1 MFILPCPIRT
11 GQACFQYPGAAYR
24 DAPRYNEYTTNFCA
38 LRGYRVQ
45 SLSAR
50 EIWAAT
56 KPRFSVIQIAERD
69 EKTYMSGPPLLHFG
83 GESGNVVLRRRI
95 VDVWA
100 EIIMRSFVRTLRY
113 TPVRHSLCDE
123 ILTRGIEEHHPYDGS
138 GLLRDIHLALS
149 KTKIKLRFEEGGFE
163 RLATACHGSD
173 LHICKLF
180 KMNKYTKIIRAK
192 ILYLLGKIISKLGL
206 FALFLALSKH
216 RQDGIIVRAQHIKQ

>member
-1 MFILPCPIRT
+1 
-11 GQACFQYPGAAYR
+11 
-24 DAPRYNEYTTNFCA
+24 
-38 LRGYRVQ
+38 
-45 SLSAR
+45 
-50 EIWAAT
+50 
-56 KPRFSVIQIAERD
+56 
-69 EKTYMSGPPLLHFG
+69 MSGPPLLHLS

-95 VDVWA
+95 MNAWA
-100 EIIMRSFVRTLRY
+100 EIIRFFVRALRY

-149 KTKIKLRFEEGGFE
+149 KTKIKLRLEEGGFE

-173 LHICKLF
+173 LHICKLS